1 MQDLLTLA
9 RPYAKAAFEF
19 AVTEQKIKEWQNFLY
34 MAACAMK
41 DPQTQAFRKN
51 VHTLEIQLLQLLVGV
66 LKNQADEATLRF
78 LKLLAGHHR
87 LELLLMISCLFHKY
101 NLEYENKIDVDVYSV
116 LPLTPE
122 QTQKLCVKLENRL
135 QRKIVLHEHADGSFV
150 GGVVGGVFFF
160 FIDFFWGG
168 RLQRLTHVLV
178 D

>member
-19 AVTEQKIKEWQNFLY
+19 AVTEQKIKEWQSFLY

-51 VHTLEIQLLQLLVGV
+51 VHTLEIQVLQLLIGV
-66 LKNQADEATLRF
+66 LKNQSDEAMLRF
-78 LKLLAGHHR
+78 LKMLAGHHR
-87 LELLLMISCLFHKY
+87 LELLPMISRLFHKY

-135 QRKIVLHEHADGSFV
+135 QRKSAGSGQNV
-150 GGVVGGVFFF
+150 
-160 FIDFFWGG
+160 
-168 RLQRLTHVLV
+168 
-178 D
+178 